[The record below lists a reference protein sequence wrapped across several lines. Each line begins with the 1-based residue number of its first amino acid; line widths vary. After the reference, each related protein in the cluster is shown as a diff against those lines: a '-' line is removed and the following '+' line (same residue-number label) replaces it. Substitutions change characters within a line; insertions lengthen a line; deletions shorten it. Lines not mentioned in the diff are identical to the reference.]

1 MTRIGPE
8 GSAEPWWQQYT
19 DERKEPTFAD
29 ISGVEQ
35 EEIETQL
42 ANKQGLPA
50 PSAGLPDEK
59 AIEDALG
66 FTRHDLS
73 PDETRY
79 PYRGT
84 ARVDKHLLEQDR
96 GDVADWNGRHDETGA
111 DFD

>member
-29 ISGVEQ
+29 ISDVEQ
-35 EEIETQL
+35 KEIETQL
-42 ANKQGLPA
+42 ANQQGLPV
-50 PSAGLPDEK
+50 PSAGLPDEE

-66 FTRHDLS
+66 FTRDDLS

-84 ARVDKHLLEQDR
+84 ARPDKHLLEQDR